1 MGVDVVVGRKPME
14 LAGRSLRPGV
24 ILALVCGV
32 QFMVIL
38 DLAVVNVALPAIQAD
53 LGVAQSDLQWVV
65 ITYGLTF
72 GGFLMLGG
80 RAADLFGPRNV
91 LVAGMALFTAASV
104 GAGLAG
110 SLVPLVVSRAVQG
123 VGAALAAPAALAILA
138 STFAQGAARNRALAV
153 FGAVAGSAA
162 TAGLIVSGVLSDG
175 SGWEWIFFVN
185 LPIGLVL
192 VGAALAYIPDRIA
205 AARRPPDLLG
215 AVAVT
220 AGLLAIVYAISKSV
234 DYGWT
239 SPRTLGFAAV
249 GAGLLGVFV
258 RIEKTAAFPLVPLSM
273 FRRRTLAS
281 ANVVAILAF
290 GSFYAAIFQG
300 TLFMQQVL
308 GYSAIRAGVAWIAA
322 TACAFV
328 VALRFSARLVGRVG
342 AGTALVIG
350 QSIIAG
356 ALLYLSRAPVDAA
369 YWIDLLP
376 GFVALGVGMGFLR
389 MATQVAAF
397 LGVEPPVMGLA
408 GGMIETAREIGGA
421 LGIAIAAT
429 VAVTGADDAA
439 GRLGAEPGTVAKALT
454 EGFQRGTLVAA
465 GLSVA
470 SALAAGLLLRPAER
484 AAAPSEPA
492 PALARDAPEV
502 AA

>member
-1 MGVDVVVGRKPME
+1 ME
-14 LAGRSLRPGV
+14 SAGRSPKKGA

-38 DLAVVNVALPAIQAD
+38 DLAVVNVALPAVQAD
-53 LGVAQSDLQWVV
+53 LGLAQSDLQWVV
-65 ITYGLTF
+65 ISYGLTF
-72 GGFLMLGG
+72 GGFLLLGG

-91 LVAGMALFTAASV
+91 LVAGMALFIGASLTA
-104 GAGLAG
+104 GFAG

-123 VGAALAAPAALAILA
+123 VGAAMAAPAALAILA

-162 TAGLIVSGVLSDG
+162 TAGLIVSGVLTDG
-175 SGWEWIFFVN
+175 PGWEWIFFVN
-185 LPIGLVL
+185 VPVGLVL
-192 VGAALAYIPDRIA
+192 VGAAVTYIPKGIA
-205 AARRPPDLLG
+205 SAARAPDLVG

-239 SPRTLGFAAV
+239 SLRTLGFVAV

-258 RIEKTAAFPLVPLSM
+258 LVEKRVAIPLVPLSM
-273 FRRRTLAS
+273 FRRRSLVG
-281 ANVVAILAF
+281 ANVVAVLAF

-308 GYSAIRAGVAWIAA
+308 GYSPIRAGVAWIPA

-328 VALRFSARLVGRVG
+328 VALRLSARVVGRVG
-342 AGTALVIG
+342 AGTALVMG
-350 QSIIAG
+350 QLVMAG

-369 YWIDLLP
+369 YWSDLLP
-376 GFVALGVGMGFLR
+376 GFVALGFGMGFLR

-397 LGVEPPVMGLA
+397 LGVEPTVMGLA

-439 GRLGAEPGTVAKALT
+439 SRLGAEPGAVASSLT

-484 AAAPSEPA
+484 AAVASEPV
-492 PALARDAPEV
+492 PARAMASDGAEV
-502 AA
+502 VD